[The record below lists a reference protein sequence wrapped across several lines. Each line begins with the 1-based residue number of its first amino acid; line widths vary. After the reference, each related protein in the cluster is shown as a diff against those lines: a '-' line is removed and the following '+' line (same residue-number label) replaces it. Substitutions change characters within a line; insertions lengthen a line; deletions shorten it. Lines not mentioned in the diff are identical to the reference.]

1 MNMSVEGIW
10 GHSLCCFPCWQKC
23 QKMGWSSWIGFRLD
37 LEIMGQLF
45 WVVGWIWLA
54 GVCGMGI
61 LYGYIIRVWKFEVML
76 FRRLVL
82 G

>member
-1 MNMSVEGIW
+1 LGSWFV
-10 GHSLCCFPCWQKC
+10 LFPLLAKVS
-23 QKMGWSSWIGFRLD
+23 KMGWSSWIGFRLD

-45 WVVGWIWLA
+45 WVVGSIWLA

-61 LYGYIIRVWKFEVML
+61 LYIIRVWKFEVML